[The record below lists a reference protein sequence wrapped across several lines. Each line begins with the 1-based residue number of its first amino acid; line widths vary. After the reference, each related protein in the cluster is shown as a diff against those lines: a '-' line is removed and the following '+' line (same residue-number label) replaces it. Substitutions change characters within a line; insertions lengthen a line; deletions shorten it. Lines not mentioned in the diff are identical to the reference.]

1 MGRSRFL
8 GDRRRRGL
16 GTALVGL
23 CAFIMFATTGLGW
36 TLLTPTDGTGP
47 PPVVAGVLS
56 GMFVAG
62 SGLAALVSLRR
73 HVDVRS
79 GWSAA
84 TGALVAA
91 QALMVTLPAV
101 AHAAPHSAVAVTVI
115 AVGALIGTSLVVG
128 ALVGLQSVSY
138 VVDDSFVVGL
148 GMGLMAAGNL
158 VVLIPVSTPVHGT
171 TLALMVLLVATH
183 LVTVAVVVG
192 TRRLS
197 LRTAFLVTATAL
209 VVAAGLGLV
218 ASGRGGSTAGGI
230 VTTAFAA
237 VAAAWTAM
245 AWCCVRDALRRSAER
260 ARRNVTAGVVARD
273 ERERL
278 HELRSTV
285 AGLVNGSALLDHAN
299 LDDVSRTRIWGSVR
313 HELDRMQRLLSE
325 ERQETASINLDE
337 ALART
342 LDLQGL
348 KGRRVEL
355 RSSGEL
361 VQARPDALAEVVN
374 ILVDNAATH
383 GGSDSSLIEVARR
396 DEETVDITVTDYGRG
411 IAEEDRE
418 AIFEWGRRGPAS
430 PGEGIGLHLA
440 QRLVTED
447 GGSLRLREAK
457 GTGSSFV
464 ISLPTPRRSVEDD
477 VTVDAGKG
485 DRRAWRRSG

>member
-1 MGRSRFL
+1 M
-8 GDRRRRGL
+8 

-23 CAFIMFATTGLGW
+23 CAFILFTTTGLGW
-36 TLLTPTDGTGP
+36 TPLTNADGGGP
-47 PPVVAGVLS
+47 PPVAAGVLS

-62 SGLAALVSLRR
+62 AGLAALVSLRR
-73 HVDVRS
+73 HADVRA

-84 TGALVAA
+84 TGALVAGQALLVPPAFA
-91 QALMVTLPAV
+91 QA
-101 AHAAPHSAVAVTVI
+101 HQSAVDLTVI
-115 AVGALIGTSLVVG
+115 TVGALVGTSLVVG
-128 ALVGLQSVSY
+128 ALVGLPSVAY

-148 GMGLMAAGNL
+148 GMALVAAGNL
-158 VVLIPVSTPVHGT
+158 LVLVPFSTPVHGV
-171 TLALMVLLVATH
+171 TLALMILLATTH
-183 LVTVAVVVG
+183 IVTAAVVVG
-192 TRRLS
+192 TRRLP

-209 VVAAGLGLV
+209 IVAAGLGLL
-218 ASGRGGSTAGGI
+218 ASGEGGATSGSV
-230 VTTAFAA
+230 VTTALAA

-245 AWCCVRDALRRSAER
+245 AWCCVRDALNRSADR
-260 ARRNVTAGVVARD
+260 ARRNVTAVVAARD

-285 AGLVNGSALLDHAN
+285 AGLVNGSAILDHADI
-299 LDDVSRTRIWGSVR
+299 DDASRTRIWGSVR

-325 ERQETASINLDE
+325 EQEESASIDLDE
-337 ALART
+337 ALARM

-396 DEETVDITVTDYGRG
+396 DEETVDITVTDFGRG

-418 AIFEWGRRGPAS
+418 AIFEWGRRGPDS

-447 GGSLRLREAK
+447 GGSLRLRKTE

-464 ISLPTPRRSVEDD
+464 ISLPAPRRSVEDHVPAD
-477 VTVDAGKG
+477 SGKG
-485 DRRAWRRSG
+485 DRHAWRRSG